1 MPRGAKP
8 GERRGGRVKG
18 IPNRT
23 TIERLE
29 KERIANQLLEAAR
42 AETKLEHA
50 RGRGNKL
57 AKDVIEDFMNLFA
70 GIATTCQP
78 YPPNQPQNP
87 NYDPDR
93 FEKYARMTVEAARE
107 LAKYQSPQFRAIVVA
122 PAPDKTDNT
131 AKRFTLSIFD
141 GSGRPGIPGSVT
153 NGSNEPQTQH

>member
-1 MPRGAKP
+1 MPRGARP

-18 IPNRT
+18 IPNRK

-29 KERIANQLLEAAR
+29 KERIANDLLEAAK

-50 RGRGNKL
+50 RGRSTKL

-78 YPPNQPQNP
+78 YPPSQPQNP
-87 NYDPDR
+87 NFNEER
-93 FEKYARMTVEAARE
+93 FEKYARMTVDAARE

-122 PAPDKTDNT
+122 PAPSKTDTT

-141 GSGRPGIPGSVT
+141 GSGRPAIAGGAVSAELET
-153 NGSNEPQTQH
+153 KH